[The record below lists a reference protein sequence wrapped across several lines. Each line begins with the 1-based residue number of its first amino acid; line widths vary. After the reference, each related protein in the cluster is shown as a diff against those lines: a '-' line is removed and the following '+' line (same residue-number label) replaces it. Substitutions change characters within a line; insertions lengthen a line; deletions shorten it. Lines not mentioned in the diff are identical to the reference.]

1 MPPVVL
7 REKDLA
13 VLRST
18 LRRFPAV
25 QEARVF
31 GSRATGTAKRASD
44 LDLAV
49 RAPDATTGE
58 WLELCD
64 ALENAPLIYELD
76 LVREERTLNPRLRE
90 RIEREGVT
98 VYPENAAKS
107 DSVDRVD
114 AMQRGD

>member
-25 QEARVF
+25 RVARVF
-31 GSRATGTAKRASD
+31 GSRATGTARRASD
-44 LDLAV
+44 LDLAIY
-49 RAPDATTGE
+49 APDAGSGD
-58 WLELCD
+58 WLDLCD

-76 LVREERTLNPRLRE
+76 LVRAERALNPRLRE
-90 RIEREGVT
+90 KIEREGVT
-98 VYPENAAKS
+98 IYPEETAK
-107 DSVDRVD
+107 
-114 AMQRGD
+114 